1 MLQFGSAKASAQS
14 TKSGP
19 AQVDGTP
26 DDQPESENCKLLTS
40 SSPSPPRTHSPPIGE
55 TKSSP
60 KISSPRSSRSSSPAN
75 VSAIGS
81 RTASSASFKYPFH
94 QTMQSGLF
102 DTHTPTAIL
111 G

>member
-14 TKSGP
+14 SKSGP
-19 AQVDGTP
+19 SQVDGTP
-26 DDQPESENCKLLTS
+26 DEQPEAKNGKRLTS
-40 SSPSPPRTHSPPIGE
+40 ASPSPPRINSPPNGE
-55 TKSSP
+55 TRSSP
-60 KISSPRSSRSSSPAN
+60 KISSPGSSRSSSPAN

-81 RTASSASFKYPFH
+81 RTASPASFKYPFH
-94 QTMQSGLF
+94 QTMQTGLF

>member
-14 TKSGP
+14 AKSGP

-26 DDQPESENCKLLTS
+26 DDQAESEKCKHLAS
-40 SSPSPPRTHSPPIGE
+40 ASPSPPRTLSPPFGE

-60 KISSPRSSRSSSPAN
+60 RISSPESSRSSSPAN

-81 RTASSASFKYPFH
+81 RTVSPASFRYPFH